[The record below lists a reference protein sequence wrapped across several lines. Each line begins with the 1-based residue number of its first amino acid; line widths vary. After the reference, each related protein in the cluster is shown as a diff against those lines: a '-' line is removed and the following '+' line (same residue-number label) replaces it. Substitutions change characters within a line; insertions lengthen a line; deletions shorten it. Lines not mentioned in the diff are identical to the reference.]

1 METCLQDDDEFLVLA
16 SDGLWDVMSNLQVAE
31 FVQDLNRRNQ
41 TPFINMARAIC
52 NEALLRGSTDNVTVI
67 LVDLR
72 EGARDALLRPSAVNK
87 ANKTYATQST
97 NGKSSKFK

>member
-31 FVQDLNRRNQ
+31 LAQDLIRRNI
-41 TPFINMARAIC
+41 PFTSMARELC
-52 NEALLRGSTDNVTVI
+52 NEALLRGSQDNVTVI

-72 EGARDALLRPSAVNK
+72 ESARVMLR
-87 ANKTYATQST
+87 ANAGT
-97 NGKSSKFK
+97 NSN